1 MTRTSAVDRRT
12 RALAWL
18 GAVLLAAC
26 SWTFDDTAPDLPLV
40 GEAPEL
46 ATFPKLNAGPARDVF
61 ILRDDG
67 SQPWAVIIE
76 AATTDITVPPLTQRD
91 TVRLVRLAPPAGS
104 AAMEEHK
111 ALVVASLYRSVA
123 LLDPPVPPM
132 LGQPPDLTAPTILNI
147 VRPGGARSGPFMLPS
162 GSPVLVPS
170 ARDGAFLYIAQRPDA
185 KLMYLM
191 RTDGSYHRDLPLPKG
206 VEPTKALDK
215 MRLQFLDD
223 TTLLVQDPMDEIT
236 LYSSTSESTVTLGKH
251 PRAFI
256 LDRQQTALLTC
267 SDDGVRRVPLDG
279 SAAST
284 LETAT
289 CDPEIL
295 RLDGR
300 TRGDTLLYRSNGAL
314 REVPQA
320 GGVPPR
326 VVLPEIAQL
335 HAVGPKGE
343 LLYSLD
349 PTLRYGA
356 GIGDGWI
363 DGTRIMERGR
373 RPAWSAN
380 GGRLRW
386 LEAAARSDNT
396 GDLTSIDLGT
406 RATLTLGRNVRS
418 FVEIA
423 DGRVLA
429 IANAAQ
435 RGTHN
440 RLVVIDEE
448 RQQARWVAPS
458 ARDFVRIPGSE
469 DLLLKAI
476 SGQFIDV
483 HRVPVPPP

>member
-1 MTRTSAVDRRT
+1 MARTSAVDIWT
-12 RALAWL
+12 WALTWL

-26 SWTFDDTAPDLPLV
+26 SWTFDDTAPDLPLI
-40 GEAPEL
+40 GAPPEL
-46 ATFPKLNAGPARDVF
+46 ASFPMLNAGPARDVF

-67 SQPWAVIIE
+67 NQPWAVIIE
-76 AATTDITVPPLTQRD
+76 AATTDLTVPPLTQRD
-91 TVRLVRLAPPAGS
+91 TVRMVRLAPPAGS
-104 AAMEEHK
+104 ATVEVHK

-132 LGQPPDLTAPTILNI
+132 PGQLPDLTAPTLLSI
-147 VRPGGARSGPFMLPS
+147 VRPGGTRFGPFMLPS

-185 KLMYLM
+185 KYMYLI
-191 RTDGSYHRDLPLPKG
+191 RSDGSYRRELLLSSMVD
-206 VEPTKALDK
+206 PTRALEK
-215 MRLQFLDD
+215 MRVQFLDD
-223 TTLLVQDPMDEIT
+223 TTLLVQDPMGQVN
-236 LYSSTSESTVTLGKH
+236 LYSSTSEATVAL
-251 PRAFI
+251 PRQPRGFV
-256 LDRQQTALLTC
+256 LDREQTALLTC
-267 SDDGVRRVPLDG
+267 SDDGVRRVPLDTT
-279 SAAST
+279 SATT
-284 LETAT
+284 LDTAP

-300 TRGDTLLYRSNGAL
+300 TRGDTLLYRSDGAL
-314 REVPQA
+314 REVPQS
-320 GGVPPR
+320 GGAPPR
-326 VVLPEIAQL
+326 VVVPEIGQL

-349 PTLRYGA
+349 PMLRFGA
-356 GIGDGWI
+356 GIGDGWL

-373 RPAWSAN
+373 RPAWSAS
-380 GGRLRW
+380 GRRLRW

-406 RATLTLGRNVRS
+406 RSALTLGRNVRS

-435 RGTHN
+435 RGAHN
-440 RLVVIDEE
+440 RLVVVDEV

-469 DLLLKAI
+469 DVLLKAI

-483 HRVPVPPP
+483 YRVPVPPP

>member
-1 MTRTSAVDRRT
+1 MARTSAVDTRT
-12 RALAWL
+12 RALTWL

-40 GEAPEL
+40 GETPEL
-46 ATFPKLNAGPARDVF
+46 ASFAMLNAGPARDVF

-67 SQPWAVIIE
+67 NQPWAVIIE
-76 AATTDITVPPLTQRD
+76 AATTDLSVPPLTQRD
-91 TVRLVRLAPPAGS
+91 TVRMVQLAPPAG
-104 AAMEEHK
+104 AAAVEVHK
-111 ALVVASLYRSVA
+111 ALVVAGLYRSVA

-132 LGQPPDLTAPTILNI
+132 PGQLPDLTAPTILSV
-147 VRPGGARSGPFMLPS
+147 VRPGGLRAGPFMLPS
-162 GSPVLVPS
+162 GSPILVPS

-185 KLMYLM
+185 KLMYLV
-191 RTDGSYHRDLPLPKG
+191 RTDGSYRRELPLPKG
-206 VEPTKALDK
+206 VDPTKALEK

-223 TTLLVQDPMDEIT
+223 TTLLVQDPMDQIT
-236 LYSSTSESTVTLGKH
+236 LYSSTSKSMVPLGKH

-256 LDRQQTALLTC
+256 LDRTQTALLTC
-267 SDDGVRRVPLDG
+267 ADDGVRRVPLDG
-279 SAAST
+279 AAASA
-284 LETAT
+284 LETAG

-300 TRGDTLLYRSNGAL
+300 TRGDTLLYRSDGAL

-320 GGVPPR
+320 GGASPR

-349 PTLRYGA
+349 PTLRFGA
-356 GIGDGWI
+356 GIGDGWL

-373 RPAWSAN
+373 RPAWSGS

-406 RATLTLGRNVRS
+406 RSALTLARNVRT

-435 RGTHN
+435 RGAHN
-440 RLVVIDEE
+440 RLVVVDEV

-469 DLLLKAI
+469 DVLLKAI

-483 HRVPVPPP
+483 YRVPVPAP